1 MDLRDQNFTF
11 VGIGSVIKGDI
22 VLNGPSHI
30 CSIIEGDIKMAEEFQ
45 LTIEPQGR
53 IEGRIRCG
61 DLNIYGEV
69 NGDITSQG
77 KVKVYPTGKVKGQI
91 IAKNLNIAP
100 GAIVNMQGHT
110 LES

>member
-1 MDLRDQNFTF
+1 MDLRDQNFSF

-22 VLNGPSHI
+22 TLQGPTHI
-30 CSIIEGDIKMAEEFQ
+30 CATIEGDIQIEESHQ

-69 NGDITSQG
+69 IGDITSQG
-77 KVKVYPTGKVKGQI
+77 RVKVYPTGSVKGQI
-91 IAKNLNIAP
+91 VAKLINIAP
-100 GAIVNMQGHT
+100 GAKVNMQGHT